1 MNSQYYINKFIID
14 YFGGKDM
21 YVVID
26 FETTGFD
33 PSTCDIIEF
42 AYAAFEDDGLFV
54 KAERLY
60 FYYKGM
66 SWSEEAFGVHQIPL
80 SFLEKHEDKF
90 KENLIKMYSI
100 LNNNTVVGFNCKA
113 FDCPFAVT
121 WLRRQGIYGLCYHR
135 IKDVML
141 SYKPVT
147 KRARIKLTRLLDMV
161 GITDAA
167 ISSFTE
173 KWFGGDENGLRSHE
187 ASYDVTATALLTFM
201 GVNKKLMTF
210 AYADDKNYTADIDID
225 DAFGQSADVELVSKN
240 CKLTINYV
248 TKDAVTS
255 STAIPVDGLSS
266 DVTLPII
273 LNHVGTD
280 TSTIYAYKDQLGN
293 AVTFDTSNNILRFCA
308 NGAADVVKTASDVTN
323 VVNVFE
329 R

>member
-1 MNSQYYINKFIID
+1 
-14 YFGGKDM
+14 M

-42 AYAAFEDDGLFV
+42 AYAAFEDDGIFV

-66 SWSEEAFGVHQIPL
+66 SWSEEAYAVHQIPL
-80 SFLEKHEDKF
+80 SFLEQHEDKF

-100 LNNNTVVGFNCKA
+100 LNNNTVVGFNCKV

-141 SYKPVT
+141 SFKPIT
-147 KRARIKLTRLLDMV
+147 KRARIKLSKLLEMV

-167 ISSFTE
+167 ISNFTA
-173 KWFGGDENGLRSHE
+173 KWFGCDENGLRAHE

-225 DAFGQSADVELVSKN
+225 DSFGQSADMTPEKKSGQLS
-240 CKLTINYV
+240 INYV
-248 TKDAVTS
+248 TNDAVTAS
-255 STAIPVDGLSS
+255 VAIEVEGLGK
-266 DVTLPII
+266 DTTLPVV
-273 LNHVGTD
+273 LNHVGTA
-280 TSTIYAYKDQLGN
+280 TSTIYAYRDSLGN
-293 AVTFDTSNNILRFCA
+293 AVTFDSESKVLRFCA
-308 NGAADVVKTASDVTN
+308 NGSADVVKTADDVNN